1 MVPVYTIENSSYV
14 LTLGDKRL
22 VAGPEVAILFDQ
34 ASEMVLKHGAP
45 ELVHP
50 EADTTRARLK
60 DEGFERFANDLV
72 CITGAFDLE
81 ELNKVMSCNNYIGVF
96 YKKLMS
102 TQEAA

>member
-1 MVPVYTIENSSYV
+1 M
-14 LTLGDKRL
+14 GDKRI

-60 DEGFERFANDLV
+60 EEGFERLANDLV

-81 ELNKVMSCNNYIGVF
+81 ELNKVVSCTNYIGVF

-102 TQEAA
+102 TEKAA